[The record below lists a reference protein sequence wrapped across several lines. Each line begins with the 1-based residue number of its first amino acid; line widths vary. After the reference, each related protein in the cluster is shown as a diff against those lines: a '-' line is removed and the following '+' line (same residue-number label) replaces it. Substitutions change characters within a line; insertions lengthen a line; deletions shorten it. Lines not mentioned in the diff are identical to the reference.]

1 METPLY
7 PHKSSQLQFELKNY
21 TSYVNN
27 FELASILAQPRI
39 CSSNRLEAMVSWRE
53 KDHSEMANKTLMNVA
68 LKVWRQ
74 ITLQYLENPS
84 ESMLRHMAAVV
95 EANGGHTKY
104 Q

>member
-1 METPLY
+1 
-7 PHKSSQLQFELKNY
+7 
-21 TSYVNN
+21 
-27 FELASILAQPRI
+27 
-39 CSSNRLEAMVSWRE
+39 
-53 KDHSEMANKTLMNVA
+53 MANKTLMNVA

-84 ESMLRHMAAVV
+84 ESMQRHKAAVV